1 MTRKSLVLLIV
12 GATVLLAAGGLTFN
26 MIDQKRAR
34 ANLVDSTRATMVFVE
49 GGTFTMGNYRA
60 PLQRQDG
67 TVIDTYVADHSTSE
81 TRQVTVDSF
90 YIAPRQVTEAE
101 AALFDRAHG
110 KKRDVT
116 VGMKNKPAA
125 LSYQEATAYCAW
137 LGDAAGLPMRLPTEA
152 EWEYMA
158 RSRGQT
164 PFWPTDNGSFEYGR
178 NVFDL
183 STLPRMSQDRPDVAS
198 FPPNPLGIYDL
209 SGGLAD
215 WVSDRAATD
224 PEEALIYK
232 GSTDDSS
239 AIYATVPTRGMSDR
253 TGRAHDAA
261 LKAMLT
267 GAYDSAEMEE
277 MGQLYGL
284 PPTHVGARCV
294 VELEQTPSETGFGI
308 LPGPIQLSPPYH
320 ATSPQ
325 GRGTD

>member
-1 MTRKSLVLLIV
+1 MTRKSLTLLIV
-12 GATVLLAAGGLTFN
+12 GATVLVAAGGLTFKTIN
-26 MIDQKRAR
+26 EKRAR
-34 ANLVDSTRATMVFVE
+34 ANLIDSTRATMVFVE

-60 PLQRQDG
+60 PLQTQDG
-67 TVIDTYVADHSTSE
+67 TVIDTYVADHRTSE

-90 YIAPRQVTEAE
+90 YIAPRQVTQSE
-101 AALFDRAHG
+101 AALFDRAQG
-110 KKRDVT
+110 RKRDVAA
-116 VGMKNKPAA
+116 GMENKPAA

-209 SGGLAD
+209 SGGLYD
-215 WVSDRAATD
+215 WISDRAASD
-224 PEEALIYK
+224 PEEAIIFK
-232 GSTDDSS
+232 GGSDYSS
-239 AIYATVPTRGMSDR
+239 ALYETIPTRGMSDS
-253 TGRAHDAA
+253 TGRAYEAT

-267 GAYDSAEMEE
+267 GAYESAEMEE

>member
-1 MTRKSLVLLIV
+1 MIPKPLILLVA
-12 GATVLLAAGGLTFN
+12 GTAVLAAAGGLMFN
-26 MIDQKRAR
+26 TIGEQRAR
-34 ANLVDSTRATMVFVE
+34 ENLIDTTLATMVFVE

-60 PLQRQDG
+60 PLQTQDG

-90 YIAPRQVTEAE
+90 YIAPRQVTQSE
-101 AALFDRAHG
+101 AALFDRANG
-110 KKRDVT
+110 RARDVAA
-116 VGMKNKPAA
+116 GMENKPAA

-209 SGGLAD
+209 SGGLYD
-215 WVSDRAATD
+215 WVSDRAASD
-224 PEEALIYK
+224 PEEAIIFK
-232 GSTDDSS
+232 GGSDYSS
-239 AIYATVPTRGMSDR
+239 ALYETIPTRGMSDR
-253 TGRAHDAA
+253 TGRAYDAT

-277 MGQLYGL
+277 AAQLYGL

-294 VELEQTPSETGFGI
+294 VELDQRPSETGFGT
-308 LPGPIQLSPPYH
+308 LPGPIKLSPPYH
-320 ATSPQ
+320 ATVPR
-325 GRGTD
+325 GRNAE

>member
-1 MTRKSLVLLIV
+1 MTRKSIVLLSAGAIV
-12 GATVLLAAGGLTFN
+12 LVVAGGLTFN
-26 MIDQKRAR
+26 TFGQKHAR
-34 ANLVDSTRATMVFVE
+34 ANLIDSTRATMVFVE

-90 YIAPRQVTEAE
+90 YIAPRQVTQSE
-101 AALFDRAHG
+101 AALFDRAQG
-110 KKRDVT
+110 RARDVAA
-116 VGMKNKPAA
+116 GMENRPAA
-125 LSYQEATAYCAW
+125 FSHQEATAYCAW

-183 STLPRMSQDRPDVAS
+183 TTLPRMSQDRPDVAS

-215 WVSDRAATD
+215 WVSDRAASD
-224 PEEALIYK
+224 PEEAIIFK
-232 GSTDDSS
+232 GGSDDSS
-239 AIYATVPTRGMSDR
+239 AIYSTVPTRGMSDS
-253 TGRAHDAA
+253 TGRAYEAT

-267 GAYDSAEMEE
+267 GAYESAEMEE

-294 VELEQTPSETGFGI
+294 VELDLRPAETGFGI

-325 GRGTD
+325 GRDAE